1 MTAFL
6 SVAPPRPA
14 AAGVCQW
21 MKELK
26 TQAIA
31 RDLGP
36 DASLWTM
43 PPIESLPPPLA
54 SRARTVGLVVLRCY
68 LLLAALAVIVKLA
81 PLIVR

>member
-26 TQAIA
+26 T
-31 RDLGP
+31 L
-36 DASLWTM
+36 
-43 PPIESLPPPLA
+43 
-54 SRARTVGLVVLRCY
+54 TVISSTEAMR
-68 LLLAALAVIVKLA
+68 
-81 PLIVR
+81 